1 MADPRGITPP
11 IGSGAV
17 HPFLDALHE
26 RVLVLDGAFGTWMQ
40 AQDLGPDDF
49 GGEALEGC

>member
-1 MADPRGITPP
+1 MPAPRGTAAP

-26 RVLVLDGAFGTWMQ
+26 RVLVLDGAFVT
-40 AQDLGPDDF
+40 
-49 GGEALEGC
+49 